1 MAMATLVMDNKGTWR
16 DTVATVTGIPFGR
29 FRALRRLENE
39 SKTQAE
45 LGAQLG
51 IDAPATSVLV
61 SELLADGLVTRVVDP
76 ADGRRKLVSA
86 TEEGKA
92 TVRRVRELPEAAPPP
107 LDMLSDDEVATLAAI
122 IRKMQGDGS

>member
-1 MAMATLVMDNKGTWR
+1 MATLVMDNKATWR
-16 DTVATVTGIPFGR
+16 DTVAAVTGMPFSR
-29 FRALRRLENE
+29 FRALRRLEDE

-61 SELLADGLVTRVVDP
+61 GELLAEGLVTRVVDP

-86 TEEGKA
+86 TEEGRA
-92 TVRRVRELPEAAPPP
+92 IVRRVRELPTAAPPP
-107 LDMLSDDEVATLAAI
+107 LAALSDDEVATLAGI
-122 IRKMQGDGS
+122 IRRMQGDVS